1 MARDVAQSLDI
12 TGLAVPRGLPWD
24 PHPALT
30 SRALRGTGFEKARRG
45 RVFSWATT
53 SSVLQK
59 WLPSRDAIPC
69 APAYFRGLAGS
80 RPERGEGSCSH
91 EAAGA
96 CPLEPSQCSAPSDEG
111 SGLGG
116 GRVLVA
122 LLPGGPAPHS
132 SSRGAQAMRPAGP
145 PGWASVLQRVR
156 LSLGCRPHARRPGPW
171 TVTGGPSLGL
181 QRPVARPW
189 LAGDGQGPT
198 LRGCRRR
205 PPRRRPLA
213 AARPGCLSLHVAPRH
228 TFPVPLG
235 RLPG

>member
-156 LSLGCRPHARRPGPW
+156 LSLGCRPPRASAGPVDRHRRAEPWAAAPSGQAVARRGRAGPDPPGL
-171 TVTGGPSLGL
+171 S
-181 QRPVARPW
+181 QEA
-189 LAGDGQGPT
+189 AS
-198 LRGCRRR
+198 
-205 PPRRRPLA
+205 